1 MAIIRGHTEANCFFN
16 CGVTLGLKPLA
27 SFSNSALVI
36 TVLQSVAGL
45 FSAGDVAAVAGFA
58 AAPFAAAGLGCGEHT
73 PLTVMT
79 AAVGGTAAEVSA
91 GVCVDWGGAGLPG
104 TACPHAS
111 VPNKTHIN
119 QLLRIICFLQD
130 WSARKMPSIKS

>member
-1 MAIIRGHTEANCFFN
+1 
-16 CGVTLGLKPLA
+16 
-27 SFSNSALVI
+27 LVI
-36 TVLQSVAGL
+36 TVLQSAAVL
-45 FSAGDVAAVAGFA
+45 FSVGDFAAFAGFGA
-58 AAPFAAAGLGCGEHT
+58 TPFAAGGVGFAEHT

-91 GVCVDWGGAGLPG
+91 GGWGGWGGTGVPG
-104 TACPHAS
+104 TVCPHES

-119 QLLRIICFLQD
+119 HLLLIIRFLQD